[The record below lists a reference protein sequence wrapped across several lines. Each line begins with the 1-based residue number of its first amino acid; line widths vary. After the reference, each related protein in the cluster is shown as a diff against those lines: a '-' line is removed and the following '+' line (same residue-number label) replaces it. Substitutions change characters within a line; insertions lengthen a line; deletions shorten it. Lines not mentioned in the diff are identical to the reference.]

1 VVPEGVGVLG
11 VPTVGVTL
19 IVMAFDTAG
28 LPVAQVAEE
37 VISTVMISPF
47 ASAEDV

>member
-1 VVPEGVGVLG
+1 MPEGVGVVG
-11 VPTVGVTL
+11 VLTVGVTL

-37 VISTVMISPF
+37 VISAVMISPF
-47 ASAEDV
+47 VNVEDV